1 MPKKHVR
8 ARRLPV
14 PRTMASLVGVAAV
27 ATAAVGAA
35 DVAQEGQGTSQV
47 ASTAAL
53 EAPAA
58 PANALQAH
66 AARRAEVMEEASRGY
81 ARADLD
87 GTGTDAVRAVAV
99 ERGDQPRTSEL
110 AEAAEAVAE
119 KRSAA
124 IERELARQRRFEEKR
139 ELARKRR
146 IANRW
151 VEPVANYDITATF
164 GTGGSLWSS
173 AHTGLDFAAAEGTP
187 VVATAAGEVTSTGY
201 DGAYGNQVVITH
213 DDGTETWY
221 CHLSSISVSSGES
234 VEAGTGIGTV
244 GSTGNTTGPHLH
256 LEVHPGGGGPVDPY
270 SYLQEQGAL

>member
-1 MPKKHVR
+1 MPKKHAR
-8 ARRLPV
+8 ARRLPL

-35 DVAQEGQGTSQV
+35 AVGREQGTSQV

-58 PANALQAH
+58 SADALRAH
-66 AARRAEVMEEASRGY
+66 AARRAAVMQEASRGY
-81 ARADLD
+81 TRTDLD
-87 GTGTDAVRAVAV
+87 STDAVGAVAA
-99 ERGDQPRTSEL
+99 EQGADRRTREL
-110 AEAAEAVAE
+110 AKAAEAVAE

-124 IERELARQRRFEEKR
+124 IELEQARQRRFEEQR
-139 ELARKRR
+139 ERARKRR

-151 VEPVANYDITATF
+151 VEPVSHYEITATF
-164 GTGGSLWSS
+164 GTGGSLWSD
-173 AHTGLDFAAAEGTP
+173 AHTGLDFAAPEGTP
-187 VVATAAGEVTSTGY
+187 VMATAAGEVTSTGY

-221 CHLSSISVSSGES
+221 CHLSSFSVSPGES
-234 VEAGTGIGTV
+234 VEAGTTIGAI

-256 LEVHPGGGGPVDPY
+256 LEVHPGGEAPVDPY
-270 SYLQEQGAL
+270 AYLQEQGAL